1 MIGNRIYELR
11 RSANLSQ
18 EQLAEKIDVSR
29 QTISNWEN
37 NQTVPDLYQ
46 ASSLAQAL
54 NLQIIDELF
63 TNTKNINWE
72 QVTENLKSK
81 IQSIVSNNCYTIWFS
96 KLQYCSYNNGTI
108 TFSVPMEIHKAML
121 KKTYN
126 DLMIDAINE
135 LADNVDKIN
144 YIVEE

>member
-18 EQLAEKIDVSR
+18 EQLAEKIAVSR

-46 ASSLAQAL
+46 AGALVQAL
-54 NLQIIDELF
+54 NLQTIDELF

-72 QVTENLKSK
+72 QVTEDLKSK
-81 IQSIVSNNCYTIWFS
+81 IQSRVSVNCYTLWFS
-96 KLQYCSYNNGTI
+96 GLQYCNYNNGTI
-108 TFSVPMEIHKAML
+108 TFSVPMEIHKALL

-126 DLMIDAINE
+126 NLMIEVINE
-135 LADNVDKIN
+135 LVDNVDNVN
-144 YIVEE
+144 YIVKD